1 MTEPTLQNV
10 NPSHGLLAK
19 ATRIKSYFGTFE
31 HEKYE
36 KKDGEDFLLRNKI
49 KLNLQD
55 LTDEVTIEIIR
66 VLTPFFED
74 PVSPQLE
81 LFTDNNETQAM
92 TTLPFKKEEE

>member
-1 MTEPTLQNV
+1 MTEPTIDNV
-10 NPSHGLLAK
+10 KPCHGILAK
-19 ATRIKSYFGTFE
+19 TTKIKSYFGTFE

-36 KKDGEDFLLRNKI
+36 KKDGENFLLRNKL
-49 KLNLQD
+49 KVNLSD

-81 LFTDNNETQAM
+81 LFTEPTM
-92 TTLPFKKEEE
+92 TTLPFKKEEI